1 MPIATRIHRL
11 LEKHRTL
18 IFPGVYDALGAKL
31 VEQAGFPLTF
41 VSGYSVAATQL
52 GLPDFGYL
60 TQTEMVAVAK
70 RVCGTVKIPVI
81 IDADTGYGNALNVI
95 RTVQELID
103 AGAAGMFLEDQVW
116 PKRCG
121 HMKGKRVIP
130 VAEHVQK
137 IRAAV
142 DARAGRD
149 FFIVART
156 DARQVTGLE
165 DAIHRCQQ
173 YRQAGADAL
182 FVEAPRSREELV
194 AIAKALPA
202 PLVANMLEGGV
213 TPLLT
218 KDELETIGLQLIVC
232 PLTALYAAA
241 KAMRDMF
248 AHIQSAGTTRDVLD
262 RLLPFQQFHEVITLE
277 HYYQL
282 DEQYRADEP
291 DSSGKV

>member
-1 MPIATRIHRL
+1 MPHANRIHRL
-11 LEKHRTL
+11 LEKERTL

-41 VSGYSVAATQL
+41 ISGYSVAATHL

-60 TQTEMVAVAK
+60 TQTEMVATAK
-70 RVCGTVKIPVI
+70 RVCGAVKIPVI

-95 RTVQELID
+95 RTVNELID
-103 AGAAGMFLEDQVW
+103 VGAAGMFLEDQVW

-130 VAEHVQK
+130 AEEHAQK

-142 DARAGRD
+142 DARRDRD

-156 DARQVTGLE
+156 DARQVNGLE
-165 DAIHRCQQ
+165 DAIRRCRL
-173 YRQAGADAL
+173 YKQAGADAL
-182 FVEAPRSREELV
+182 FIEAPRSREELES
-194 AIAKALPA
+194 IAKHLPA

-218 KDELETIGLQLIVC
+218 KEELEKIGLQLIVC
-232 PLTALYAAA
+232 PLTALYASA
-241 KAMRDMF
+241 KAMKDMF
-248 AHIQSAGTTRDVLD
+248 QLIKTAGTTRTALD
-262 RLLPFQQFHEVITLE
+262 RLLPFQQFHDVIGLE
-277 HYYQL
+277 AYYKL
-282 DEQYRADEP
+282 DEQYRTPEDP
-291 DSSGKV
+291 S

>member
-1 MPIATRIHRL
+1 MPISRIHAL
-11 LEKHRTL
+11 VEKERTL

-41 VSGYSVAATQL
+41 ISGYSVAATQL

-70 RVCGTVKIPVI
+70 RVCGSVKIPVI

-95 RTVQELID
+95 RTVNELID

-121 HMKGKRVIP
+121 HMKGKRVIS
-130 VAEHVQK
+130 VEEQVQK

-142 DARAGRD
+142 DARGTRD
-149 FFIVART
+149 FFIVARS
-156 DARQVTGLE
+156 DARQVTGLD
-165 DAIHRCQQ
+165 DAIRRCER
-173 YRQAGADAL
+173 YKEAAADAL
-182 FVEAPRSREELV
+182 FVEAPRSREEL
-194 AIAKALPA
+194 ATIARELPP

-218 KDELETIGLQLIVC
+218 KDDLEQIGFQLVVC
-232 PLTALYAAA
+232 PLTALYASA
-241 KAMRDMF
+241 KAIQDMYGL
-248 AHIQSAGTTRDVLD
+248 IKSTGTTRAALD
-262 RLLPFQQFHEVITLE
+262 RLIPFQQFHGIIDLDA
-277 HYYQL
+277 YYTL
-282 DEQYRADEP
+282 DERYRTPNEGEA
-291 DSSGKV
+291 

>member
-1 MPIATRIHRL
+1 MPHVSRIHRL
-11 LEKHRTL
+11 LEKERSL

-41 VSGYSVAATQL
+41 ISGYSVAATQL

-60 TQTEMVAVAK
+60 TQTEMVATAK
-70 RVCGTVKIPVI
+70 RVCGAVTIPVI

-95 RTVQELID
+95 RTVNELID
-103 AGAAGMFLEDQVW
+103 VGAAGMFLEVQVW

-130 VAEHVQK
+130 AEEHAQK

-142 DARAGRD
+142 DARRDRD

-156 DARQVTGLE
+156 DARQVNGLE
-165 DAIHRCQQ
+165 DAIRRCRL
-173 YRQAGADAL
+173 YKEAGADAL
-182 FVEAPRSREELV
+182 FIEAPRSREELESL
-194 AIAKALPA
+194 AKQLPP

-218 KDELETIGLQLIVC
+218 KEELEKIGLQLIVC
-232 PLTALYAAA
+232 PLTALYASA
-241 KAMRDMF
+241 KAMKDMF
-248 AHIQSAGTTRDVLD
+248 QLIKTAGTTRTALD
-262 RLLPFQQFHEVITLE
+262 RLLPFQQFHDVIGLE
-277 HYYQL
+277 AYYKL
-282 DEQYRADEP
+282 DEQYRTPEDP
-291 DSSGKV
+291 N